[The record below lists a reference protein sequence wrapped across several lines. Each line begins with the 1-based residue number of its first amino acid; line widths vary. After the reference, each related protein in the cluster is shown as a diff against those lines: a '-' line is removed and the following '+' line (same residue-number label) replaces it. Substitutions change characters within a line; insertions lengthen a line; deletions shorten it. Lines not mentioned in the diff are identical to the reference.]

1 MAFLTILRKFLFFW
15 EEAVKRFF
23 FTKAQNKMYLWV
35 LFCSGVH
42 RTQYRTPMNP
52 QFANVGEVV
61 VYHEINGE
69 KVFFLVKW
77 LSTVYLK
84 AVN

>member
-1 MAFLTILRKFLFFW
+1 
-15 EEAVKRFF
+15 
-23 FTKAQNKMYLWV
+23 MYLWV

-61 VYHEINGE
+61 VYHEIDGE
-69 KVFFLVKW
+69 KILKKEIFLV
-77 LSTVYLK
+77 
-84 AVN
+84 

>member
-1 MAFLTILRKFLFFW
+1 
-15 EEAVKRFF
+15 
-23 FTKAQNKMYLWV
+23 MYLWV

-69 KVFFLVKW
+69 KILKNFFFGQMAQYGVLEGCE
-77 LSTVYLK
+77 LIL
-84 AVN
+84 

>member
-1 MAFLTILRKFLFFW
+1 
-15 EEAVKRFF
+15 
-23 FTKAQNKMYLWV
+23 MYLWV

-61 VYHEINGE
+61 VYHEIDGE
-69 KVFFLVKW
+69 KILKKKIFLVKW